1 MFQTDQSMNMVKRI
15 WIYSRIIPLSLIT
28 PLSFITQSA
37 LAAGDSSGGLPQLD
51 ITTWPSQLFWLVVT
65 FVIGYILISSLVAP
79 SISSVLENRSTKISD
94 DLETAKKAQ
103 DNAKEV
109 YTSYEESLSEARS
122 QAAIAA
128 AKALEEAK
136 TETASRDA
144 AINKKLAASAKKA
157 EARLSEM
164 RDEALSSLEDL
175 ATETSQKIIAEL
187 TPVKVT
193 KAVVKKHVTAH
204 AKLQS

>member
-1 MFQTDQSMNMVKRI
+1 MVKRI
-15 WIYSRIIPLSLIT
+15 WIYSRII

-103 DNAKEV
+103 DDAKEV
-109 YTSYEESLSEARS
+109 YTSYEKSLSEARS

-136 TETASRDA
+136 AETASRDA
-144 AINKKLAASAKKA
+144 AINKKLAVSAKKA

>member
-1 MFQTDQSMNMVKRI
+1 MVKRI
-15 WIYSRIIPLSLIT
+15 WIYSRIISLSLIT
-28 PLSFITQSA
+28 PLSFITHSA

-65 FVIGYILISSLVAP
+65 FVIGYILISYLVAP

-136 TETASRDA
+136 AETASRDA

>member
-65 FVIGYILISSLVAP
+65 FVIGYVLISSLVAP

-94 DLETAKKAQ
+94 DIETAKKAQ
-103 DNAKEV
+103 YNAKEV
-109 YTSYEESLSEARS
+109 YTSYEETLSEARS

-136 TETASRDA
+136 AETASRDA

-157 EARLSEM
+157 EARLSKM

>member
-1 MFQTDQSMNMVKRI
+1 MVKRI

-65 FVIGYILISSLVAP
+65 FVIGYVLISSLVAP

-103 DNAKEV
+103 YNAKEV
-109 YTSYEESLSEARS
+109 YTSYEETLSEARS

-136 TETASRDA
+136 AETASRDA
-144 AINKKLAASAKKA
+144 AINKKLAARAKKA
-157 EARLSEM
+157 EVRLSEM

-187 TPVKVT
+187 TPVEVT
-193 KAVVKKHVTAH
+193 KAVVKKHVAAH
-204 AKLQS
+204 AKLLS

>member
-1 MFQTDQSMNMVKRI
+1 MVKRI

-79 SISSVLENRSTKISD
+79 SISSVLENRSTKISN

-128 AKALEEAK
+128 AKALEVAK
-136 TETASRDA
+136 AETASRDA

-157 EARLSEM
+157 EARLSKM

-193 KAVVKKHVTAH
+193 KAVVKEHVTAH

>member
-79 SISSVLENRSTKISD
+79 SISSVLENRSTKISN

-128 AKALEEAK
+128 AKALEVAK
-136 TETASRDA
+136 AETASRDA

-157 EARLSEM
+157 EARLSKM

>member
-15 WIYSRIIPLSLIT
+15 WIYSGIISLSLIT
-28 PLSFITQSA
+28 KGA

-193 KAVVKKHVTAH
+193 KAVVKKHVAAH
-204 AKLQS
+204 AKLLS

>member
-1 MFQTDQSMNMVKRI
+1 MFQSDVSMNMAKQI
-15 WIYSRIIPLSLIT
+15 WIYSGIMSLGLIT
-28 PLSFITQSA
+28 QGA

-65 FVIGYILISSLVAP
+65 FVIGYFLISLLVAP

-94 DLETAKKAQ
+94 DLEAAKRAQ
-103 DNAKEV
+103 DNAKDV
-109 YTSYEESLSEARS
+109 YNSYEETLREARS
-122 QAAIAA
+122 QAAIAT

-136 TETASRDA
+136 AKTASRNT

-157 EARLSEM
+157 ETRLSKVRE
-164 RDEALSSLEDL
+164 EALSSLEDL

-187 TPVKVT
+187 TPIKVT
-193 KAVVKKHVTAH
+193 KAVVKRHVVAH
-204 AKLQS
+204 AKLQG

>member
-1 MFQTDQSMNMVKRI
+1 MIKQF
-15 WIYSRIIPLSLIT
+15 WIYLGLIPLSLN
-28 PLSFITQSA
+28 TQVA

-51 ITTWPSQLFWLVVT
+51 ITTWPSLLFWLVVT

-79 SISSVLENRSTKISD
+79 YISSVLENRSTKISD
-94 DLETAKKAQ
+94 DVERAKKAQ
-103 DNAKEV
+103 NNAKDV

-136 TETASRDA
+136 AETARRDA

-164 RDEALSSLEDL
+164 RKEALSSLEDL
-175 ATETSQKIIAEL
+175 ATETSHKIIAEL

-193 KAVVKKHVTAH
+193 KAVVKKHVAAH
-204 AKLQS
+204 AKLQN

>member
-79 SISSVLENRSTKISD
+79 SISSVLANRSTKISN

-136 TETASRDA
+136 AETASRDA
-144 AINKKLAASAKKA
+144 AINKKLASSAKKA
-157 EARLSEM
+157 EARLSKM

-187 TPVKVT
+187 TPVKLT
-193 KAVVKKHVTAH
+193 KAVGKKHVTAH
-204 AKLQS
+204 AKLQN

>member
-65 FVIGYILISSLVAP
+65 FVIGYVLISSLVAP

-94 DLETAKKAQ
+94 DIETAKKAQ

-136 TETASRDA
+136 AETASRDA

>member
-1 MFQTDQSMNMVKRI
+1 MVKRI
-15 WIYSRIIPLSLIT
+15 WIYLRIIPLSLIT

-136 TETASRDA
+136 AETASRDA

-193 KAVVKKHVTAH
+193 KAVVKEHVTAH

>member
-15 WIYSRIIPLSLIT
+15 WIYSRIIPVSLIT

-79 SISSVLENRSTKISD
+79 SISSVLENRSTKISN

-136 TETASRDA
+136 AETASRDA

>member
-1 MFQTDQSMNMVKRI
+1 MFQTDLSMNMAKQI
-15 WIYSRIIPLSLIT
+15 WIYSGIMSLGLIA
-28 PLSFITQSA
+28 QGA

-65 FVIGYILISSLVAP
+65 FLIGYFLISLLVAP

-94 DLETAKKAQ
+94 DLKTAKQAQ
-103 DNAKEV
+103 DDAKDV
-109 YTSYEESLSEARS
+109 YNSYEESIREARL

-136 TETASRDA
+136 AETASRNT

-157 EARLSEM
+157 ETRLSEV
-164 RDEALSSLEDL
+164 REEALSSLEDL

-193 KAVVKKHVTAH
+193 KAVVKRHVVAH
-204 AKLQS
+204 AKLQG

>member
-1 MFQTDQSMNMVKRI
+1 MVKRI

-79 SISSVLENRSTKISD
+79 SISSVLENRSTKISN

-136 TETASRDA
+136 AETASRDA

-157 EARLSEM
+157 EARLSKM

>member
-28 PLSFITQSA
+28 PLSFITQTA

-79 SISSVLENRSTKISD
+79 SISSVLANRSTKISN

-136 TETASRDA
+136 AETASRDA

-157 EARLSEM
+157 EARLSKM

>member
-1 MFQTDQSMNMVKRI
+1 MVKRI

-28 PLSFITQSA
+28 PLSFITQTA

-79 SISSVLENRSTKISD
+79 SISSVLANRSTKISN

-136 TETASRDA
+136 AETASRDA

-157 EARLSEM
+157 EARLSKM

>member
-136 TETASRDA
+136 AETASRDA